1 MEFFCG
7 NIVCV
12 KAVNSFR
19 RGAPSLMFNRI
30 LNFTLPKKKVSTIGV
45 TQGES

>member
-19 RGAPSLMFNRI
+19 RGAPSLMFNII
-30 LNFTLPKKKVSTIGV
+30 LNVTLLKKKVSTIGV